1 MKERMIMKSNKLLFL
16 GILALVFSGCTKD
29 FIDINKDPN
38 AITADQA
45 SAKYFLT
52 VPQYKLYAPDN
63 YPYWRAMLIHAD
75 RFAGYFT
82 FGDNYSW
89 WDDELGYKYSSSY
102 TDATW
107 DFYDGYFG
115 QLDNFLKLTQ
125 QGGDFENKYMYA
137 VGQVI
142 KGLYFQMYTE
152 TFGEIPYSQAGDP
165 AIILP
170 AYDTQKDIY
179 KGIIADLNA
188 AIATIGDATK
198 TGDGVQDLGGND
210 LYCNG
215 DLQKWKKLA
224 NTLKLRIAL
233 RAYGAPGDD
242 FAANSVS
249 QALAAPLLSTDGDNV
264 LLKKD
269 NTISKWNSD
278 SYAGAWLDFGGFGS
292 GGGWT
297 VSKPMV
303 DYLRNNNDPRL
314 TKFVKPAVGGTFTFV
329 KPESGSDNTLWPKR
343 VAYLCQVLTEAGA
356 VYTKT
361 GDENTDNEVTISMAE
376 NMNYLGQP
384 VRLNGFVKPLIRRE
398 FFCTPTDYF
407 VVAKGTTS
415 NIYPEIVLT
424 TAEAYYLKAEAIVR
438 GISGA
443 SGDANTEFQ
452 EGIRKSMTMW
462 GCAEGDISAYLAT
475 SELGNIS
482 AGTLDQK
489 LEKIA
494 VQRWINSYTEGF
506 EGWAVVRKLGYP
518 SALANGVSD
527 ADIYGLGDINGK
539 YPERMIYGNSAK
551 SKNGANLDIA
561 IGRQGADAMD
571 TKLWFSKP

>member
-1 MKERMIMKSNKLLFL
+1 MKAYKFLFL
-16 GILALVFSGCTKD
+16 IAFALFFDSCTND
-29 FIDINKDPN
+29 FLDINKNPN

-89 WDDELGYKYSSSY
+89 WSDELGYKYSPSY

-115 QLDNFLKLTQ
+115 QLDNFLKLTKS
-125 QGGDFENKYMYA
+125 GGDFENKYMYA
-137 VGQVI
+137 VGLII
-142 KGLYFQMYTE
+142 KGLYYQMYTE

-165 AIILP
+165 TILLP

-179 KGIIADLNA
+179 KGIIAELNTA
-188 AIATIGDATK
+188 MSTIGDATK
-198 TGDGVQDLGGND
+198 TGEGIQDLGAND

-224 NTLKLRIAL
+224 NTLKLRVAL
-233 RAYGAPGDD
+233 RAYGATGDD
-242 FAANSVS
+242 FGAAAIS
-249 QALAAPLLSTDGDNV
+249 QALAAPLLSVDADNV
-264 LLKKD
+264 LMIKD
-269 NTISKWNSD
+269 NSISKWNSD
-278 SYAGAWLDFGGFGS
+278 SYAGAWLDFGGFSS

-297 VSKPMV
+297 VSQPMV
-303 DYLRNNNDPRL
+303 DYLRNYNDPRL
-314 TKFVKPAVGGTFTFV
+314 LKFVKPAIGGTFKFV
-329 KPESGSDNTLWPKR
+329 KPTSGSDNTLWPKR
-343 VAYLCQVLTEAGA
+343 VTYLCNVLTDAGA
-356 VYTKT
+356 DYIKS
-361 GDENTDNEVTISMAE
+361 GNENTDNEVTITMAA
-376 NMNYLGQP
+376 NKNFVGQP
-384 VRLNGFVKPLIRRE
+384 VRLNGFIQPLIRRE
-398 FFCTPTDYF
+398 FFCTPTDFF
-407 VVAKGTTS
+407 VVKKGTTATL
-415 NIYPEIVLT
+415 YPEIILT
-424 TAEAYYLKAEAIVR
+424 TAEAYFLKAEAIVR
-438 GISGA
+438 GIAGA
-443 SGDANTEFQ
+443 TGNADTEFK
-452 EGIRKSMTMW
+452 EGIRKSMKMW
-462 GCAEGDISAYLAT
+462 GCADGDINTYLTASVLADIT
-475 SELGNIS
+475 TGSVS
-482 AGTLDQK
+482 QK

-518 SALANGVSD
+518 AVLANGVND
-527 ADIYGLGDINGK
+527 PDIFGLGDMNGK
-539 YPERMIYGNSAK
+539 YPERMIYGSSAK
-551 SKNGANLDIA
+551 SKNGANLNIA